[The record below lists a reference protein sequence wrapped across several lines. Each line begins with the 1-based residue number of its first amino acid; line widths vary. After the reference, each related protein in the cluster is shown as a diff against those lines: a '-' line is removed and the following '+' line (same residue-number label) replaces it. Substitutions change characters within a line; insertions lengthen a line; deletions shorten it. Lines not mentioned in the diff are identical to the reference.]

1 MKLPRLLSLFFLF
14 PILGQ
19 AESDNGILRFESE
32 GFSIN
37 ADGFNIKR
45 SDIGSVAGQS
55 PVAVLYLTPSGGFA
69 PNVNVLIQNFP
80 SSINEY
86 VSITKKEFDSAG
98 IKVVNEQTVSA
109 NEWNVE
115 YAGTLSG
122 RSLHWY
128 ARAVKNGDK
137 VFLTTATATP
147 EQWEQVSPKLKQCV
161 DSFVLT
167 NVPQPATPQP
177 AT

>member
-1 MKLPRLLSLFFLF
+1 MKLPRLLFLLSLF
-14 PILGQ
+14 PILGH

-32 GFSIN
+32 GFNIN

-80 SSINEY
+80 SSINDY
-86 VSITKKEFDSAG
+86 ISVTQKEFDSAG
-98 IKVVNEQTVSA
+98 IKVINQQTVSA
-109 NEWNVE
+109 NEWRVE

-147 EQWEQVSPKLKQCV
+147 EQWDQVSSKLKQCV

-167 NVPQPATPQP
+167 NVPQPAS
-177 AT
+177 

>member
-1 MKLPRLLSLFFLF
+1 MKLLCLLFLLSLF
-14 PILGQ
+14 PILGH
-19 AESDNGILRFESE
+19 AESDSGLLRFESE
-32 GFSIN
+32 GFNIN
-37 ADGFNIKR
+37 ADGFSVKR

-55 PVAVLYLTPSGGFA
+55 PIAVLYLAPSGGFA

-80 SSINEY
+80 SSINDY

-109 NEWNVE
+109 NEWRVE

-128 ARAVKNGDK
+128 ARVVKNGDK

-147 EQWEQVSPKLKQCV
+147 EQWEQVSSKLKRCV
-161 DSFVLT
+161 DSFALT
-167 NVPQPATPQP
+167 NVPQPAT
-177 AT
+177 